1 MWSVSVR
8 RSEANSP
15 VPDPQPRLEA
25 LAARVA
31 ELEAERELTLR
42 LAQTDSLTGLVNRGA
57 FTAAL
62 CERLDAA
69 RAAGGSVAL
78 FVVDLDRFKHLNDT
92 LGHHAGDLVLAEV
105 GQRLRDDAGPGELVA
120 RLGGDEFAL
129 ISGDREVAA
138 RAQRLLARLSQPQTI
153 YGRVVAPG
161 ASVGVAVYPHDAGD
175 ASDLQRFAD
184 MALYRVKT
192 RGGRR
197 WSAFD
202 AELRAENLRRQTLE
216 AELRRAIPGGEI
228 EPWFQPVIDSNTGR
242 VVAVEVLARWNHPEQ
257 GLLLPGAFV
266 PIAEELGLIGQI
278 DEAVFEIACARAAP
292 WVAEGLI
299 ESISCNVSPRDLLDP
314 AFSRKLIGRL
324 ARTALPATALTVEV
338 TETFLLQDFALAR
351 RHIERLAAKGVGVA
365 LDDFGTGYS
374 NIRALMSLPIQTVK
388 LDRSL
393 IEAVGRD
400 GRVSK
405 LVSAMLHAARTLGVR
420 IVAEGVEHEAQ
431 ALFLRA
437 AGCDRMQGYLF
448 ARPMPAEKVEAHLR
462 GGPLMDLAMPSSPAL
477 ARRRHG

>member
-1 MWSVSVR
+1 MVESAELS
-8 RSEANSP
+8 
-15 VPDPQPRLEA
+15 A

-31 ELEAERELTLR
+31 ELESERELTLR

-62 CERLDAA
+62 CDRLDHA
-69 RAAGGSVAL
+69 RVQGGRVGL
-78 FVVDLDRFKHLNDT
+78 FVIDLDRFKHLNDT
-92 LGHHAGDLVLAEV
+92 LGHHAGDLLLAEM
-105 GQRLRDDAGPGELVA
+105 GQRLREDAQDGELVA

-129 ISGDREVAA
+129 ISDVADVAA
-138 RAQRLLARLSQPQTI
+138 RAARLLQRLSQPLAI
-153 YGRVVAPG
+153 YGRSVSPG
-161 ASVGVAVYPHDAGD
+161 ASIGVAVYPGDAGD

-202 AELRAENLRRQTLE
+202 AELRAENERRHTLE
-216 AELRRAIPGGEI
+216 AELRRAIPAGEI
-228 EPWFQPVIDSNTGR
+228 EPWFQPVVDASSGR
-242 VVAVEVLARWNHPEQ
+242 FVGVEVLARWNHPEQ
-257 GLLLPGAFV
+257 GLLAPAAFV
-266 PIAEELGLIGQI
+266 PIAEELGIIGRI
-278 DEAVFEIACARAAP
+278 DEAVFEAACARAAP
-292 WVAEGLI
+292 WVAAGLI

-324 ARTALPATALTVEV
+324 ARTALPATALTVEI
-338 TETFLLQDFALAR
+338 TETFLLQDLGLAR
-351 RHIERLAAKGVGVA
+351 RHIERLAAKGVRIA

-374 NIRALMSLPIQTVK
+374 NVRALMNLPIQTVK

-400 GRVSK
+400 ARVSK
-405 LVSAMLHAARTLGVR
+405 LVSSMLHAARALGVG
-420 IVAEGVEHEAQ
+420 IVAEGVEEEAQ

-448 ARPMPAEKVEAHLR
+448 ARPMPAEAMERQLR
-462 GGPLMDLAMPSSPAL
+462 EGLSLTLDRPERRLETPAEIL
-477 ARRRHG
+477 RRRLG